1 MSWFSQKVKLPLW
14 LKMVGMTKKESTIS
28 QETTDKI
35 VKALKENKSVI
46 CLQNGEPIRI
56 KSENGKVVIEPI
68 TDYAYDFR

>member
-14 LKMVGMTKKESTIS
+14 LKMVGMVKKESKIS

-56 KSENGKVVIEPI
+56 KSENGKVVIESI